1 MFFFSSRRRH
11 TRCALVT
18 GVQTC
23 ALPICLIEKIAEL
36 LLARKLAMLADVRDE
51 STDEVRLVLEPKSRN
66 VDPEVLMES
75 LFRQTDL
82 EVRIGLNMNVLD
94 ADNTPRVMRSEERRV
109 GKEWV
114 SPCRYRWS
122 PEQ

>member
-1 MFFFSSRRRH
+1 
-11 TRCALVT
+11 
-18 GVQTC
+18 
-23 ALPICLIEKIAEL
+23 
-36 LLARKLAMLADVRDE
+36 MLADVRDE

-94 ADNTPRVMRSEERRV
+94 ADNTPRVMNLREVLRAFRSEERRV
-109 GKEWV
+109 GKECV
-114 SPCRYRWS
+114 SPCRSRWS
-122 PEQ
+122 PYHYKKKEGDKINKHRYDTKVNELKQRTP